1 MRIGLSGAQSV
12 GKTTLL
18 SALRSENIFK
28 EFTVCNEVTRRVK
41 EYGFR
46 INENGDDITQRLIMQ
61 EHIVNIFINDKMI
74 TDRTALDGVVYTRYL
89 HNKGRV
95 SNNIMSFAENVFN
108 KLNSKYDLLFYIEP
122 EFEIEDDGV
131 RSTDMEFR
139 DEIVKIFHSYLNQGI
154 SFVLLSGSVRE
165 RVQQVLNACKVTES
179 RKEMEK
185 DLNGGYRI

>member
-18 SALRSENIFK
+18 NALRSEIIFK
-28 EFTVCNEVTRRVK
+28 DFTICNEVTRRVK
-41 EYGFR
+41 DYGFR

-61 EHIVNIFINDKMI
+61 EHIVNIFMNDKMI

-89 HNKGRV
+89 HNKGKV
-95 SNNIMSFAENVFN
+95 SSSVMAFAESVYN
-108 KLNSKYDLLFYIEP
+108 KLYLKYDLLFYIEP

-139 DEIVKIFHSYLNQGI
+139 DEIVKIFHSYLNQGV
-154 SFVLLSGSVRE
+154 SFVQLSGSVRE
-165 RVQQVLNACKVTES
+165 RVQQVLNACKVIES

-185 DLNGGYRI
+185 DLNGGFRI

>member
-18 SALRSENIFK
+18 SALRSEIIFK
-28 EFTVCNEVTRRVK
+28 DFTICNEVTRRVK
-41 EYGFR
+41 DYGFR

-61 EHIVNIFINDKMI
+61 EHIVNIFMNDKMI

-89 HNKGRV
+89 HNKGKV
-95 SNNIMSFAENVFN
+95 SSNVMAFAESVYN
-108 KLNSKYDLLFYIEP
+108 KLYLKYDLLFYIEP

-139 DEIVKIFHSYLNQGI
+139 DEIVKIFHSYLNQGV
-154 SFVLLSGSVRE
+154 SFVQLSGSVRE
-165 RVQQVLNACKVTES
+165 RVQQVLNACKVIES

-185 DLNGGYRI
+185 DLNGGFRI